1 MRPGF
6 PTTPGCPCTPRPRR
20 RRPAWPAEALLARSA
35 ALPAPGAWAY
45 SNIGY
50 LLARRAIES
59 PQERR
64 WRRLRTRLLEPLGLA
79 ATRLAEHP
87 GEMDALALPAP
98 GYDPGWVYHGCLL
111 GPVADAAAML
121 AGILAGPLLSP
132 GSRRALL
139 DAIPV
144 GGRLSGRPW
153 LQAGYGLGLMT
164 GRMQSRDGPLVAAGH
179 SAGGPGSGGA
189 AYRFPDLP
197 DAPCVAVFGR
207 GDAAAAC
214 EWRAVDLAR
223 GAAERRAG
231 FRPRRSAEAAV
242 DQPLAVERH
251 RVRPG
256 CIRGSSIIFF
266 HAVVA
271 RVLGRPD
278 DPGEDHGLVVLA
290 LHRHRER
297 GDLNSAR
304 GGPVLARRPRPAR
317 PR

>member
-1 MRPGF
+1 MKDRLFWARIDASGRLTGEGSDAVVPWWSLTKPAIAATAFGSPRPAGSTSTPPRPADRRCGRSSATRPGF
-6 PTTPGCPCTPRPRR
+6 PTTPGCPRTPRPWRAASRPGLPRR
-20 RRPAWPAEALLARSA
+20 CWRAAPRCRRPGRT
-35 ALPAPGAWAY
+35 Y

-50 LLARRAIES
+50 LLARRAIEAAAGA
-59 PQERR
+59 PLAAL
-64 WRRLRTRLLEPLGLA
+64 LRTRLLEPLGLA
-79 ATRLAEHP
+79 ATRLAERP

-153 LQAGYGLGLMT
+153 LEAGYGLGLMT
-164 GRMQSRDGPLVAAGH
+164 GRMQSRDGPLIAAGH

-207 GDAAAAC
+207 GDATAAC

-231 FRPRRSAEAAV
+231 FRPRRS
-242 DQPLAVERH
+242 
-251 RVRPG
+251 G
-256 CIRGSSIIFF
+256 
-266 HAVVA
+266 
-271 RVLGRPD
+271 
-278 DPGEDHGLVVLA
+278 
-290 LHRHRER
+290 
-297 GDLNSAR
+297 
-304 GGPVLARRPRPAR
+304 
-317 PR
+317 